1 MHVEPPRGLGD
12 VTVAHLV
19 DALDVFPAHPI
30 RRHRIVRQLGLL
42 GAAGKQSRNDIV
54 GVGRL
59 RKIVHRAHLHGGDGG
74 GDISITRPHQP
85 PRRPPPAP
93 PPPPHRQAPSPPQ
106 PPNPHRKHPPP
117 PSPPRQA

>member
-74 GDISITRPHQP
+74 GGIFLSPQHQP
-85 PRRPPPAP
+85 ARRPPPSPSPPHPPPAACRPQPRTP
-93 PPPPHRQAPSPPQ
+93 PPPTP
-106 PPNPHRKHPPP
+106 
-117 PSPPRQA
+117 